1 MRVITAKKALVVA
14 LFSLFAVSTTAQ
26 TKQSWLKRTWHNMNA
41 RFNGLYL
48 AQEQLNTSLTSLR
61 NNHVDNFDEV
71 ISVFPYGTAEQRAA
85 EKPNLEE
92 VYKKCSNV
100 IKKHP
105 KSKWIDD
112 SRYLIGLAYLY
123 QNDPIAAIET
133 FQYVVRQFP
142 DGEKRYDAKLGI
154 LMAYVAQEKYYDAEA
169 IMSILK
175 KEGKFPKRLERDFSA
190 ISAEIY
196 IKQEKYLQAIEALE
210 QALKLTRYKD
220 DRSRYNF
227 ILAQLYLKTQE
238 VDKSKEHFITTIKL
252 NPPYELAFQSNLGLI
267 KTISMSSDKSLK
279 TPRKYLKKMLNDD
292 KNIEYYDQIYYE
304 LASLEMQD
312 GNIAEAIRNYKL
324 SAQSSVKNKNQKAN
338 SYLALA
344 TLFFDRK
351 NYSESQKYFDSTAMF
366 VEATHPEY
374 DLIKAKQL
382 VLTDLIENLV
392 TINTQDSLLNLA
404 GLSREELEAKIDEII
419 AYEERQKELEEERN
433 AQNGPIVDNDPFN
446 QPQKAQNNSVVG
458 GTWYFYNRSAIA
470 RGSNDFKRKWGSR
483 PKTDLW
489 RVASLQSQLNKIDDE
504 EEDNPDDEDNE
515 NEDIT
520 YDPDQDKE
528 TNAILAA
535 VDKDKRRYYKNIPF
549 SKEAK
554 AAALKKIENAL
565 FNAGKIYFESLKEYD
580 QAKAYFAQLMER
592 FPKGSNEAETFYL
605 MYKIENEL
613 GNDDEADDY
622 AKLLNERHENSPFNM
637 VVNKRDEVKPISST
651 REVEQLYSKAYA
663 AFQEGKY
670 DKALEYRKES
680 NEKYAGNGLQ
690 AKFDYLQAL
699 IVGKTKGKE
708 EYVTY
713 LQRIIELYP
722 GTSVANMADYTIA
735 LLKEQ
740 EVEDIDDVV
749 AGKYKLEPGEMHYFI
764 VVYDGGDKDNILASF
779 SEYNKTNHG
788 LEKLRANSYLLGKK
802 SVVAIQSFDNKDA
815 AEKYYVEFIKSDKF
829 FKDLGIRAYDIYT
842 ISRSNFRTLLS
853 DADTDAYA
861 LFFVRNYIQ

>member
-14 LFSLFAVSTTAQ
+14 VFSLLTLSSFAQ

-61 NNHVDNFDEV
+61 NNHVDNFDEI

-85 EKPNLEE
+85 QKPNLEE

-175 KEGKFPKRLERDFSA
+175 KEGKFPKRLERDFA
-190 ISAEIY
+190 AVSAEIY

-238 VDKSKEHFITTIKL
+238 IDKSKERFITTIKL

-312 GNIAEAIRNYKL
+312 GNTAEAIRNYKL

-344 TLFFDRK
+344 TLFFNQK

-366 VEATHPEY
+366 VEATHPDY

-382 VLTDLIENLV
+382 VLTDLIESLV
-392 TINTQDSLLNLA
+392 TIHTQDSLLDM
-404 GLSREELEAKIDEII
+404 SRMSKEELEAKIDEII
-419 AYEERQKELEEERN
+419 AYEERQKELEEERK
-433 AQNGPIVDNDPFN
+433 AQNGPVIDNDPFN
-446 QPQKAQNNSVVG
+446 QPQKTTNNSVVG
-458 GTWYFYNRSAIA
+458 GTWYFYNRSAVA

-489 RVASLQSQLNKIDDE
+489 RIASLQSQLNKVDE
-504 EEDNPDDEDNE
+504 DEDNE
-515 NEDIT
+515 DDQDGGDNEDIT

-528 TNAILAA
+528 TNEILAS

-565 FNAGKIYFESLKEYD
+565 FSAGKIYFESLKEYA
-580 QAKAYFAQLMER
+580 QAKEYFNQLMER

-605 MYKIENEL
+605 MHKIETEL
-613 GNDDEADDY
+613 GNDSEADKY
-622 AKLLNERHENSPFNM
+622 AKLLNERHESSPFNM
-637 VVNKRDEVKPISST
+637 VVNKKDEVKQLSST
-651 REVEQLYSKAYA
+651 KEVEQLYTKAYNA
-663 AFQEGKY
+663 YLAGDY
-670 DKALEYRKES
+670 DKALEYRNKS

-699 IVGKTKGKE
+699 IIGKTKGKE
-708 EYVTY
+708 EYMTY
-713 LQRIIELYP
+713 LRRIVELYP

-735 LLKEQ
+735 LLEEQ
-740 EVEDIDDVV
+740 KQDNMEEVVSD
-749 AGKYKLEPGEMHYFI
+749 KYVLEPGEMHYFI
-764 VVYDGGDKDNILASF
+764 VVYDGGNKDEILASF
-779 SEYNKTNHG
+779 STYNKTNHG

-802 SVVAIQSFDNKDA
+802 NVIAIQSFENKDA

-829 FKDLGIRAYDIYT
+829 FKELGIRAYDIYT

-853 DADTDAYA
+853 DADADAYA